1 MKARS
6 RTASCAGAAL
16 AVLLSSGA
24 ALGQQDMRVTRLAPN
39 DLAPLPSAEILRE
52 IEIDPALERVVEQLD
67 DPAYEKRQE
76 ASVALRDAPWENLEL
91 YAILERLPLSAEQRH
106 RVLLVIAERLLTR
119 PRGAVGI
126 QIDQRRLPE
135 VVIFKL
141 LPELPAR
148 DVLEIGDR
156 ITHLDG
162 VPVQNWDWFRWAVQ
176 SRVPGT
182 RISIRIERDAEERGE
197 DDGAVADGEVLDVE
211 LALGSADLLVDPT
224 TGRPQSDGAFLD
236 ARRQEAL
243 MASERY
249 APRRLV
255 EVEGQGPEAR
265 TLEGTQEG
273 S

>member
-1 MKARS
+1 V
-6 RTASCAGAAL
+6 L
-16 AVLLSSGA
+16 VLLLSAA
-24 ALGQQDMRVTRLAPN
+24 ALGQQDMRVARLVPN
-39 DLAPLPSAEILRE
+39 DLTPLPSAEVLQE
-52 IEIDPALERVVEQLD
+52 VEIDPALERLVEQLD
-67 DPAYEKRQE
+67 DPSYQKRQE
-76 ASVALRDAPWENLEL
+76 ASVALRDAPWENIEL
-91 YAILERLPLSAEQRH
+91 YAVLERLPLSAEQRH

-126 QIDQRRLPE
+126 QINQRRLPE

-162 VPVQNWDWFRWAVQ
+162 VPVQEWDQFRWAVQ

-182 RISIRIERDAEERGE
+182 RISIRIERDAQEPPAE
-197 DDGAVADGEVLDVE
+197 DGAVAEVEVLDVE
-211 LALGSADLLVDPT
+211 LVLGSADLLVDPT
-224 TGRPQSDGAFLD
+224 TGRPQSDGTFLE
-236 ARRQEAL
+236 ARRQEAA

-249 APRRLV
+249 APHRLV
-255 EVEGQGPEAR
+255 EIEQEDA
-265 TLEGTQEG
+265 QEG

>member
-1 MKARS
+1 V
-6 RTASCAGAAL
+6 L
-16 AVLLSSGA
+16 VLLLSA
-24 ALGQQDMRVTRLAPN
+24 AAWGQNNRVARLVPN
-39 DLAPLPSAEILRE
+39 DLTPLPSAEVLQDV
-52 IEIDPALERVVEQLD
+52 EIDPALERLVEQLD
-67 DPAYEKRQE
+67 DPAYQKRQE
-76 ASVALRDAPWENLEL
+76 ATVALRDAPWENLEL
-91 YAILERLPLSAEQRH
+91 YAVLERLPLSAEQRH

-162 VPVQNWDWFRWAVQ
+162 VPVQNWDRFRWAVQ

-182 RISIRIERDAEERGE
+182 RISIRIERDVKEPPAE
-197 DDGAVADGEVLDVE
+197 DDAAVDEVEVLDVE
-211 LALGSADLLVDPT
+211 LVLGSADLLVDPT

-249 APRRLV
+249 APHRIV
-255 EVEGQGPEAR
+255 EVEKEGTEAR
-265 TLEGTQEG
+265 RHEGTQEG